1 MSDQVVNAVGDFD
14 IAGPDAASL
23 RSFYAG
29 VFGWRM
35 DEQGPGYTL
44 VETPEGTVG
53 GAIVEAEE
61 AGLTIGVVVPDLESS
76 LAAASAHGGQVA
88 MPIVNNGWV
97 RKAVLADPA
106 GNRVTVIQ
114 A

>member
-44 VETPEGTVG
+44 VETPE
-53 GAIVEAEE
+53 AQS
-61 AGLTIGVVVPDLESS
+61 VVRSWRPKRQ
-76 LAAASAHGGQVA
+76 G
-88 MPIVNNGWV
+88 
-97 RKAVLADPA
+97 
-106 GNRVTVIQ
+106 
-114 A
+114 